1 MRILKYLILKIF
13 GSLSRKRKLEYVF
26 NKLKI
31 VVLRSNDIFLEIII
45 SSFFVFMINFNEKI
59 VELKLNFR
67 REFQE
72 KLLDVSKIKDILI
85 YRNLFDIG
93 EVVLGIVYIFFD
105 KNNENKVFVE
115 YLFFIYKIFKSVFEV
130 FVENKI

>member
-1 MRILKYLILKIF
+1 
-13 GSLSRKRKLEYVF
+13 
-26 NKLKI
+26 
-31 VVLRSNDIFLEIII
+31 
-45 SSFFVFMINFNEKI
+45 MINFNEKI